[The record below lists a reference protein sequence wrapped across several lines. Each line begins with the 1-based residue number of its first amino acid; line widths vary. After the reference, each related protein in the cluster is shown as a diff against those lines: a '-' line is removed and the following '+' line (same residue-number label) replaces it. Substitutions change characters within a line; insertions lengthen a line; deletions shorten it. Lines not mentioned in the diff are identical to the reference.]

1 MKHLSQYIIE
11 GLFDIQNAID
21 KNPGTVL
28 DDTLFNNIDSNLWK
42 FCIPC
47 LSNGEHVYD
56 LSEIEKSIDI
66 GKGTIEIWSDVRLD
80 TKYKNPLSK
89 KYSLSCNMFYIGDPL
104 GRGPHPEPVLDGAG
118 FDEINCDGVAI
129 DGFCK
134 KVDGF
139 NFNIRATNARGRLV
153 YSARVNWASD
163 VEITDT
169 EFNFEY
175 PNGWIIFNECSDFP
189 ELGGIKTNANCIKMY
204 DPSLFDQS
212 DIKTKLDKFF
222 GNGEIIANGIT
233 KKKSLRNIVAIANNM
248 RKYNSL
254 DPRQIVPV
262 GKVSDLLDLRGFKD
276 LKEIHMYNNNVV
288 IFFYRPGTEKIMH
301 HARFV
306 RMNNM
311 KEFKDYSLDD
321 MMDVV
326 NQCTTADGWVVCIQP
341 KYF

>member
-11 GLFDIQNAID
+11 GLFDVQSAIE
-21 KNPGTVL
+21 KNPSTIL
-28 DDTLFNNIDSNLWK
+28 DDTLFNELGSDFWK

-47 LSNGEHVYD
+47 VSNGGPVYD

-66 GKGTIEIWSDVRLD
+66 GKGDIEIKSDVRLD

-89 KYSLSCNMFYIGDPL
+89 KYSLSCNMFFIGDPL
-104 GRGPHPEPVLDGAG
+104 GRGPHPEPAVNGAG
-118 FDEINCDGVAI
+118 FDEIACDGVAL

-134 KVDGF
+134 NVDEF
-139 NFNIRATNARGRLV
+139 NFNIRNANIRGERIGHV
-153 YSARVNWASD
+153 RVNWASN
-163 VEITDT
+163 VKITDT
-169 EFNFEY
+169 KFNFES
-175 PNGWIIFNECSDFP
+175 PGGWIIFNECGAFP

-222 GNGEIIANGIT
+222 GSGEITANGIV
-233 KKKSLRNIVAIANNM
+233 KKKNTRNIVAIANNM

-254 DPRQIVPV
+254 DPRQVVPV
-262 GKVSDLLDLRGFKD
+262 GKVSDLLDLKGFKD
-276 LKEIHMYNNNVV
+276 LKEIHMYNNNVE
-288 IFFYRPGTEKIMH
+288 ISFCRPGTEKIMH

-321 MMDVV
+321 MMSVV
-326 NQCTTADGWVVCIQP
+326 NQCATADGWVVCIQP